1 MLCGRAGPRLLRT
14 AAQARRA
21 STAAR
26 VTKFGGTSVAGA
38 DQIKEVM
45 GLLHADESRRFTIVS
60 APGKRFDDDI
70 KVTDLL
76 YQAHDIAAGNTEGPA
91 YEAFFDDNI
100 GARYREIATTLG
112 ASSSA
117 ELDADL
123 EAAKGNIYDMAVQ
136 GDSPDFA
143 ASRGEALCGR
153 LVADLLG
160 WEFVRSP
167 SPFPLPFPHPSAPP
181 SCACADTTPP

>member
-1 MLCGRAGPRLLRT
+1 MLCSRAGPRLLRT

-76 YQAHDIAAGNTEGPA
+76 YQAHDIAAGIEGPA

-160 WEFVRSP
+160 WEFVRAP
-167 SPFPLPFPHPSAPP
+167 SFPLPHTPAPP
-181 SCACADTTPP
+181 PCACAATTPP